1 VLRIGFGVTLS
12 GDDDPYIQI
21 AIDANHATAKGGS
34 PGATVVDY
42 FLFLSTLPNWIVRS
56 QTLMHARDWTWA
68 IRRLH
73 DVPFAAVRE
82 EFVSIQSLK
91 LLRTA
96 PNDLC
101 LENWNCPDQFICVSS
116 P

>member
-42 FLFLSTLPNWIVRS
+42 FPFLSNLPNWLVRS
-56 QTLMHARDWTWA
+56 QTLMHAREWGWA

-82 EFVSIQSLK
+82 EFVSSPSANS
-91 LLRTA
+91 LRTE
-96 PNDLC
+96 PNSLC
-101 LENWNCPDQFICVSS
+101 LENWNCPD
-116 P
+116 